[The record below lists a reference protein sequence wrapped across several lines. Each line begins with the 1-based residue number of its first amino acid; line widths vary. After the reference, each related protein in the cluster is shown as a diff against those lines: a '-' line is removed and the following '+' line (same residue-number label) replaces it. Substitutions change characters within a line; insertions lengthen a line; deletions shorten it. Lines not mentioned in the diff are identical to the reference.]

1 MIAIKLQ
8 EEVLRFAWG
17 SNLLC
22 ESIIILLDYGHWLDS
37 WWSMKHRNI
46 CIAISFHYVEK
57 NRLQYVVF
65 QHRFAQEWMRP
76 VVFHV
81 SRVCLAFLF
90 FLFFLLGRSLSKQ
103 LPSLPAL
110 SLHQNRPPPISS
122 CEKAQFCLS
131 LPKRKHIMKC
141 KPVAPPEMTGLLID
155 CSVVTIL
162 VINTLSP
169 PRKVKKKKDKKSWM
183 KMFARHNCCIH
194 IA

>member
-1 MIAIKLQ
+1 MVTGL
-8 EEVLRFAWG
+8 
-17 SNLLC
+17 
-22 ESIIILLDYGHWLDS
+22 ILGGLWNIGIYASPFHFIMWRKTDY
-37 WWSMKHRNI
+37 SM
-46 CIAISFHYVEK
+46 
-57 NRLQYVVF
+57 
-65 QHRFAQEWMRP
+65 
-76 VVFHV
+76 
-81 SRVCLAFLF
+81 LF
-90 FLFFLLGRSLSKQ
+90 FNIDLHRSGWGRWCFTCPVSVLPFCFFFVFLLGRSLSKQ

-141 KPVAPPEMTGLLID
+141 KPVAPPETTGLLVD

-194 IA
+194 IAWD